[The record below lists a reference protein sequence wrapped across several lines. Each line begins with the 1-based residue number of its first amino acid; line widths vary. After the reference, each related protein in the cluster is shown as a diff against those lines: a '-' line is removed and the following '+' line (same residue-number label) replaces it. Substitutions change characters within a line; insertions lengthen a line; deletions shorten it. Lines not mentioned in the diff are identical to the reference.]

1 MLLHDLITK
10 IGSPFILRYEDT
22 SLNMSRRFKLL
33 GITPFVISLIA
44 AKDKLALF
52 ERLRIA
58 MRMPYSEI
66 TNWDALDEA
75 LGDLSW
81 LPHTSIN
88 IVLEGAETFYRH
100 DQQSFRTFLDIVE
113 NAGATW
119 AVPVAEGEW
128 WDRGAVPFHL
138 YVDAKTSE
146 HFPFKFPDAGG

>member
-10 IGSPFILRYEDT
+10 IGSPFILQYDDT
-22 SLNMSRRFKLL
+22 ALNMSRRFKLL
-33 GITPFVISLIA
+33 GVNPFVISLIA
-44 AKDKLALF
+44 AKDKFALF

-100 DQQSFRTFLDIVE
+100 DQRSLRTFLDIVE
-113 NAGATW
+113 TAGATW
-119 AVPVAEGEW
+119 AAPVSEGQW

-138 YVDAKTSE
+138 YVDAKTSKD
-146 HFPFKFPDAGG
+146 FPFRFPNALG